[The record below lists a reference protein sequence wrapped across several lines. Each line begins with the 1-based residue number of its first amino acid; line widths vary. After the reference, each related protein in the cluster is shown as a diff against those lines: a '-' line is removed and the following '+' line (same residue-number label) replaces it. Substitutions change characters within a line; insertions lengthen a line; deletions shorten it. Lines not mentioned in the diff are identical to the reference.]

1 MYVTDWLRFGL
12 LPPKQGKVFLYFISS
27 CSRHMCRFWWCMGCT
42 WARTH
47 RMIRWGEQRW
57 QVLDFRFHRE
67 ELSWSVDWTLLRRCW
82 CTCSRVRWDLTA
94 WWSGSKTKPVQSAAL
109 SPGSTH
115 QFPIF
120 VRKFERFET
129 EKSTRRAE
137 LPRVLIHPGR
147 AERGNTPLSHMSSC
161 KHQDCIY
168 RSMLELFVMLHFTK
182 LANEPQ
188 NCQFNP
194 PVNVL
199 RHICNCVPVN
209 DWRIQKKRFRI
220 I

>member
-1 MYVTDWLRFGL
+1 MYGL
-12 LPPKQGKVFLYFISS
+12 
-27 CSRHMCRFWWCMGCT
+27 HMSPHTR
-42 WARTH
+42 
-47 RMIRWGEQRW
+47 RMIRWGEQWW

-82 CTCSRVRWDLTA
+82 CTCSRVWWDLTA
-94 WWSGSKTKPVQSAAL
+94 WWFGSKTKPVQSAAL

-147 AERGNTPLSHMSSC
+147 SERGNTPLSHMCSRN
-161 KHQDCIY
+161 HQDCIY
-168 RSMLELFVMLHFTK
+168 RYMLELFVMLHFTK

-194 PVNVL
+194 PSTFSG
-199 RHICNCVPVN
+199 ICATP
-209 DWRIQKKRFRI
+209 FL
-220 I
+220 